1 MVSTGQIGGEDRLC
15 EVLIPWSLS
24 VPSQRVPLNNRV
36 SELKSVLEDI
46 VRSALVETV
55 WCSAEHLDHFTLAD
69 VRGHRTVPCTGDT
82 L

>member
-1 MVSTGQIGGEDRLC
+1 MKIVCVKFLFMESLC
-15 EVLIPWSLS
+15 AVTT
-24 VPSQRVPLNNRV
+24 RATDNRV

-69 VRGHRTVPCTGDT
+69 LRGH
-82 L
+82 